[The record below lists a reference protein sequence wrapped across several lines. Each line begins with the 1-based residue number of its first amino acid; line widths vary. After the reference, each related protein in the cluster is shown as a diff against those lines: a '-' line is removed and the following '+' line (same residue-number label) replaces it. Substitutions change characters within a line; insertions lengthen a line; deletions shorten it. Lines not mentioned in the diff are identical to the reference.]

1 MSQEQMTKE
10 EIDASCIAAGQAIDI
25 ETCEV
30 CWDTCNV
37 ADPYGVETD
46 SYVVV
51 GRVPFVRSPGGE
63 GWVCLYWL
71 SEDKARALHARVERG
86 DVEPMDDF
94 PF

>member
-1 MSQEQMTKE
+1 MSKLEMTAE
-10 EIDASCIAAGQAIDI
+10 EFLAGREAAARVIVV
-25 ETCEV
+25 ETCEIWWYH
-30 CWDTCNV
+30 CRI

-71 SEDKARALHARVERG
+71 SEDKARALHARIERG